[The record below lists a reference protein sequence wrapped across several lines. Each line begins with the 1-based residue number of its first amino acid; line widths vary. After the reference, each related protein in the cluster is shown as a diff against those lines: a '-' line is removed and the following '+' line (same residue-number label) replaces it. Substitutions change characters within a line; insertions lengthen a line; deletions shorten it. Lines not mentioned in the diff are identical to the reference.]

1 MVVLA
6 AFSLYFGALNA
17 SIRLHNKMLRNILR
31 APMSFFD
38 TTPLGR
44 ILNRFSKVRTH
55 AVHMILITIIGRA
68 KFYKLHYYIWFF
80 AKFCA
85 TWFNLLIINF
95 NGLNVLHDFIHFN
108 IARV

>member
-1 MVVLA
+1 MVLA

-44 ILNRFSKVRTH
+44 ILNRFSKVHTH
-55 AVHMILITIIGRA
+55 AVHMQLLAEQNFISYIIIFG
-68 KFYKLHYYIWFF
+68 F
-80 AKFCA
+80 
-85 TWFNLLIINF
+85 LLNF
-95 NGLNVLHDFIHFN
+95 VPLGSIC
-108 IARV
+108 

>member
-1 MVVLA
+1 MVLA

-44 ILNRFSKVRTH
+44 ILNRFSKVMYTCS
-55 AVHMILITIIGRA
+55 AYDINNNYWQNKIL
-68 KFYKLHYYIWFF
+68 
-80 AKFCA
+80 
-85 TWFNLLIINF
+85 
-95 NGLNVLHDFIHFN
+95 
-108 IARV
+108 